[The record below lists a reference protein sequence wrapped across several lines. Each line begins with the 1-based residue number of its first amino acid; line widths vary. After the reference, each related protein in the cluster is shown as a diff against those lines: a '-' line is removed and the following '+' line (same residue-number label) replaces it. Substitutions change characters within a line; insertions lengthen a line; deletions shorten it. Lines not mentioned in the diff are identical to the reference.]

1 MLRVGLF
8 CCFSLVVA
16 MLCVPLYTP
25 AQAAP
30 LLNVGWAAESSS
42 SEGASSSAGSGC
54 EGDDCQSRSSQPIAV
69 DVDQVIDVDK
79 VIEGWQAQ
87 VNAALEHFGFSS
99 TVAGQWF
106 ATAVLVLCTLA
117 VMALF
122 QWCLRRLFGYLKSN
136 KRLRFNRSRLGFYR
150 RLINIVHFL
159 FVFMFAS
166 LALLVIWWGGVTKLT
181 ISDTLVGWFNSLFSF
196 LVALVFAVA
205 MFELISAALERYFY
219 TLGQRG
225 SSRVNTLVPIARN
238 TLYGIIFV
246 IFSMTVIAELG
257 IDVTPLLAG
266 AGVVGLAIGFGAQAL
281 IKDVLNGFIVIVE
294 DLIQVGDVACVGGKT
309 GIIEKITLRK
319 VQLRDLDGRVYTV
332 PFSEIAVVENYTKH
346 FSYYMFNVRVAYH
359 DSPDEVIAIMEEV
372 SAELAEDDDYQHL
385 ILEPLE
391 VLGVDAFAESC
402 MIVKARIK
410 TLPIQ
415 QWAVGREFN
424 RRMKYAFD
432 KHGIAMPFPHQ
443 TLYFGERKDGT
454 APPARVMV
462 ERMTE
467 SADVIAADDAR
478 QEQHAAVGADTARAA
493 PTNAKRGGKP
503 AAKPQQPSTSDT
515 EGEGGEGR

>member
-1 MLRVGLF
+1 MRCVGLS
-8 CCFSLVVA
+8 CCRILAIIV
-16 MLCVPLYTP
+16 LCVWAYTP
-25 AQAAP
+25 AQATP
-30 LLNVGWAAESSS
+30 MLNIGWASKSSS
-42 SEGASSSAGSGC
+42 SEGSSSLAGSGC
-54 EGDDCQSRSSQPIAV
+54 EGDDCDSSSSQPVAV

-79 VIEGWQAQ
+79 VIEGWQTR
-87 VNAALEHFGFSS
+87 VNETLEYFGFDS
-99 TVAGQWF
+99 TITGQWF
-106 ATAVLVLCTLA
+106 ATAALVLCTVV
-117 VMALF
+117 VMVLF
-122 QWCLRRLFGYLKSN
+122 QWCLRKLFGYLKSN

-166 LALLVIWWGGVTKLT
+166 LALLVIWWGGVTELT

-225 SSRVNTLVPIARN
+225 NSRVNTLVPIARN
-238 TLYGIIFV
+238 TLYGIVFV
-246 IFSMTVIAELG
+246 IFSITVIAELG
-257 IDVTPLLAG
+257 IDVGPLLAG

-332 PFSEIAVVENYTKH
+332 PFSEIGVVENYTKH
-346 FSYYMFNVRVAYH
+346 FSYYMFNVRVAYN

-372 SAELAEDDDYQHL
+372 SAELAEDDDYQRL

-402 MIVKARIK
+402 IMVKARIK

-432 KHGIAMPFPHQ
+432 RHGIAMPYPQQ
-443 TLYFGERKDGT
+443 TLSFGEHKDGT
-454 APPARVMV
+454 ASPARVLV
-462 ERMTE
+462 E
-467 SADVIAADDAR
+467 SVAGAR
-478 QEQHAAVGADTARAA
+478 SNAAVR
-493 PTNAKRGGKP
+493 
-503 AAKPQQPSTSDT
+503 PQQSASGDSERDVTHSSHADSRASATAQPLATQDD
-515 EGEGGEGR
+515 